1 MLINVSP
8 YIPSTY
14 KENVQMNNWNTYFE
28 EQKLKDSL
36 KKEGVKRNIKY
47 LLIATVSIL
56 LISLLAAVV
65 GSPSL
70 AKLIFGSLFAL
81 LGIAAAIAHVIF
93 YYWVIAA
100 VFQDEGIGGGLVF
113 LFLCGITCYLYYIY
127 YAFVNC
133 TPLVAVLSSFGALL
147 AKSLAAAA
155 VYTYTGGA
163 FTIPLFGFQVI
174 PV

>member
-1 MLINVSP
+1 
-8 YIPSTY
+8 
-14 KENVQMNNWNTYFE
+14 MNNWQAFYDL
-28 EQKLKDSL
+28 QK
-36 KKEGVKRNIKY
+36 KKESDKKELNNKRLLFLGVFC
-47 LLIATVSIL
+47 LSLIVVSLIL
-56 LISLLAAVV
+56 AVV
-65 GSPSL
+65 SSAAL

-81 LGIAAAIAHVIF
+81 LAVAATIAHVVF

-127 YAFVNC
+127 YAFMNC

-163 FTIPLFGFQVI
+163 FTIPLFGFVI
-174 PV
+174 VPV

>member
-1 MLINVSP
+1 MNKWKSF
-8 YIPSTY
+8 YDFEKA
-14 KENVQMNNWNTYFE
+14 KEAV
-28 EQKLKDSL
+28 
-36 KKEGVKRNIKY
+36 KKEQAQKRLLFFGVFA
-47 LLIATVSIL
+47 LSLMLMSLIL
-56 LISLLAAVV
+56 AVV
-65 GSPSL
+65 SSAAL
-70 AKLIFGSLFAL
+70 AKVLFGSLFAL
-81 LGIAAAIAHVIF
+81 LGIAAAIAHVVF

-100 VFQDEGIGGGLVF
+100 VFQDEGISGGLVF

-163 FTIPLFGFQVI
+163 FTIPLFGMQIV

>member
-1 MLINVSP
+1 
-8 YIPSTY
+8 
-14 KENVQMNNWNTYFE
+14 MNNWKAYFE
-28 EQKLKDSL
+28 EEKLRESL
-36 KKEGVKRNIKY
+36 KKEHTIRKVKY
-47 LLIATVSIL
+47 LLVAIASIVL
-56 LISLLAAVV
+56 VSLLAAVV

-70 AKLIFGSLFAL
+70 AKLIFGGLFAL
-81 LGIAAAIAHVIF
+81 LGVAAGIAHVIF

-100 VFQDEGIGGGLVF
+100 VFQDEGISGGLIF
-113 LFLCGITCYLYYIY
+113 LFLCGITCYIYYIY
-127 YAFVNC
+127 YAFMNC

-163 FTIPLFGFQVI
+163 FTIPLFGMQII

>member
-1 MLINVSP
+1 
-8 YIPSTY
+8 
-14 KENVQMNNWNTYFE
+14 MNNWKSFYDFE
-28 EQKLKDSL
+28 KAKQAV
-36 KKEGVKRNIKY
+36 KKEQAQKRLLFFGVFA
-47 LLIATVSIL
+47 LSLMLMSLIL
-56 LISLLAAVV
+56 AVV
-65 GSPSL
+65 SSAAL
-70 AKLIFGSLFAL
+70 AKVLFGSLFAL
-81 LGIAAAIAHVIF
+81 LGIAAAIAHVVF

-100 VFQDEGIGGGLVF
+100 VFQDEGVSGGLVF

-127 YAFVNC
+127 YAFMNC

-163 FTIPLFGFQVI
+163 FTIPLFGFAII

>member
-1 MLINVSP
+1 
-8 YIPSTY
+8 
-14 KENVQMNNWNTYFE
+14 MNNWKSFYDFE
-28 EQKLKDSL
+28 KAKEAV
-36 KKEGVKRNIKY
+36 KKEQAQKRLLFFGVFA
-47 LLIATVSIL
+47 LSLMLMSLIL
-56 LISLLAAVV
+56 AVV
-65 GSPSL
+65 SSAAL
-70 AKLIFGSLFAL
+70 AKVLFGSLFAL
-81 LGIAAAIAHVIF
+81 LGIAAGIAHIVF

-100 VFQDEGIGGGLVF
+100 VFQDEGISGGLVF

-147 AKSLAAAA
+147 AKSFAAAA

-163 FTIPLFGFQVI
+163 FTIPLFGMQII

>member
-1 MLINVSP
+1 
-8 YIPSTY
+8 
-14 KENVQMNNWNTYFE
+14 MNNWNTYFE

-70 AKLIFGSLFAL
+70 AKIIFGSLFAL
-81 LGIAAAIAHVIF
+81 LGIAAAIAHVVF

-113 LFLCGITCYLYYIY
+113 LFLCGITCYIYYIY

>member
-1 MLINVSP
+1 
-8 YIPSTY
+8 
-14 KENVQMNNWNTYFE
+14 MNNWQAFYDL
-28 EQKLKDSL
+28 QK
-36 KKEGVKRNIKY
+36 KKESDKKELNNKRLLFLGVFC
-47 LLIATVSIL
+47 LSLIV
-56 LISLLAAVV
+56 ISLILAVV
-65 GSPSL
+65 SSAAL
-70 AKLIFGSLFAL
+70 AQLIFGSLFAFL
-81 LGIAAAIAHVIF
+81 AVAAAIAHVIL

-127 YAFVNC
+127 YAFMNC

-163 FTIPLFGFQVI
+163 FTIPLFGFVI
-174 PV
+174 VPV

>member
-1 MLINVSP
+1 
-8 YIPSTY
+8 
-14 KENVQMNNWNTYFE
+14 MNKWKSFYDFE
-28 EQKLKDSL
+28 KTNQAV
-36 KKEGVKRNIKY
+36 KKEQAQKRLLFFGVFA
-47 LLIATVSIL
+47 LSLMLMSLIL
-56 LISLLAAVV
+56 AVV
-65 GSPSL
+65 SSAAL
-70 AKLIFGSLFAL
+70 AKVLFGSLFAL
-81 LGIAAAIAHVIF
+81 LGIAAAIAHVVF

-100 VFQDEGIGGGLVF
+100 VFQDEGISGGLVF

-163 FTIPLFGFQVI
+163 FTIPLFGMQIV

>member
-1 MLINVSP
+1 
-8 YIPSTY
+8 
-14 KENVQMNNWNTYFE
+14 MNNWQAYYDLE
-28 EQKLKDSL
+28 K
-36 KKEGVKRNIKY
+36 KKELYNKELNKKRLLFLGVFS
-47 LLIATVSIL
+47 LSLVV
-56 LISLLAAVV
+56 ISLILAVV
-65 GSPSL
+65 SSAAL
-70 AKLIFGSLFAL
+70 AKLIFGSLFAIL
-81 LGIAAAIAHVIF
+81 AVAATIAHVVF

-127 YAFVNC
+127 YAFMNC

-163 FTIPLFGFQVI
+163 FTIPLFGFVI
-174 PV
+174 VPV

>member
-1 MLINVSP
+1 
-8 YIPSTY
+8 
-14 KENVQMNNWNTYFE
+14 MNNWKAYFE
-28 EQKLKDSL
+28 EEKVRESL
-36 KKEGVKRNIKY
+36 KKEDTIRKVKY
-47 LLIATVSIL
+47 LLVAIASIVL
-56 LISLLAAVV
+56 VSLLAAVV

-81 LGIAAAIAHVIF
+81 LGVAAAIAHIVF

-100 VFQDEGIGGGLVF
+100 VFQDEGVSGGLVF

-127 YAFVNC
+127 YAFMNC
-133 TPLVAVLSSFGALL
+133 TPLVAVLSSFGAILS
-147 AKSLAAAA
+147 KSLAAAA

-163 FTIPLFGFQVI
+163 FTIPLFGMQIV

>member
-1 MLINVSP
+1 MRINVSP
-8 YIPSTY
+8 YIPNTY
-14 KENVQMNNWNTYFE
+14 YENEQMNNWNTYFE
-28 EQKLKDSL
+28 EQKLKESL
-36 KKEGVKRNIKY
+36 KKEDTIKKVKY
-47 LLIATVSIL
+47 LLVAIASVL

-81 LGIAAAIAHVIF
+81 LGVAAAIAHVVF

-100 VFQDEGIGGGLVF
+100 VFQDEGISGGLTF

-133 TPLVAVLSSFGALL
+133 TPLVAVLSTFGAIL

-155 VYTYTGGA
+155 VYTYTGGD
-163 FTIPLFGFQVI
+163 FTIPLFGFYIV

>member
-1 MLINVSP
+1 
-8 YIPSTY
+8 
-14 KENVQMNNWNTYFE
+14 MNNWKSFYDFE
-28 EQKLKDSL
+28 KAKEAV
-36 KKEGVKRNIKY
+36 KKEQSQKRLLFFGVFG
-47 LLIATVSIL
+47 LSLMLMSLIL
-56 LISLLAAVV
+56 AVV
-65 GSPSL
+65 SSAAL
-70 AKLIFGSLFAL
+70 AKVLFGSLLAL

-100 VFQDEGIGGGLVF
+100 VFQDEGISGGLIF

-127 YAFVNC
+127 YAFMNC
-133 TPLVAVLSSFGALL
+133 TPLVAVLSSFGAIL

-163 FTIPLFGFQVI
+163 FTIPLFGMQIV